1 MRQPLINK
9 HFIHIPCY
17 LLRQLDSFPLLLQIA
32 LFETAINQKRQAFR
46 LPEKLI
52 MALPYLIKHIYNSG
66 TEEVIRR
73 GKKIHALG
81 NVELV
86 EYDELMANVVF
97 RVKDDGYA
105 TFYKVHINQFKDPKT
120 LSLRCSCPYNLS
132 EICRHKAGALF
143 YLQDLLDRNQ
153 LGEKETSYDQ
163 KHTVV
168 KMKQLDLK
176 LIRML
181 SAPESF
187 EKAENYLR
195 SNRSNILEAK
205 DERVLAELEYEGQL
219 YKILLQKN
227 EERNFDTSCACKTD
241 QAHPLCVHKVIVLL
255 QLLHN
260 YGPGYF
266 DTIRNWDKE
275 KNKLLALYGYSL
287 SDDLTGKFE
296 FTYTDG
302 KPFLRVL
309 DTTIKRVSLNPAA
322 DLRPKPVEEAAPVAA
337 AAEPLPEEEEINERE
352 LQKLGVV
359 ITFNETQYPYLQFDA
374 VQGDADESLTRYTG
388 KAARLDLGRFVNT
401 EQFSEDDKI
410 TLQQLRKL
418 LPAEVSRYLDRN
430 SPFSGIWENIIQQH
444 DDELPEETRHL
455 INEYLHP
462 KIQKLFAELSTG
474 NFVFYLPQGKPF
486 TTANIQ
492 QAELATEPISPD
504 FEVNYQNGIY
514 EVACRVKLPLADLN
528 VSENESR
535 SPMLFQY
542 HNQFFTWKRTEDI
555 MIIEQFQKD
564 GKVRIPAEQ
573 WAAQLQQFIL
583 PLSKEYNVHFGNVQK
598 EEVKDIRPEVK
609 VMLRE
614 KGEYL
619 LFQPVFTYKGYD
631 VRSTDKEKV
640 ILPVADKL
648 YVIQRNLEAERE
660 FVHKIESLHSHFI
673 RPQEGDTLA
682 LKGTEVLKNNWFF
695 LFVDAVKEMNIPVF
709 GFDALKNFR
718 FNTAKPSTKI
728 YISSNTDW
736 FDAKVEIHF
745 GDQKVTVDEV
755 KRALGNKQQFVQLE
769 DGTLGI
775 LPEEWIKKYSLLF
788 RVGEGK
794 SGNMKLSKYHFSVI
808 EELYLQ
814 RDEEELFFQ
823 LEEKYERLK
832 SNHSIKEVPAPAHLK
847 KILRPYQESGFQWLN
862 YLREVQ
868 WGGILAD
875 DMGLGK
881 TIQALSFLH
890 HLKEEN
896 GSLKALV
903 VCPTTLMYNWQN
915 EIKKFTPGISFYV
928 HHGGGRTRENLASH
942 HADVIITT
950 YGTLRSDI
958 KQFVEVSFDYVVLD
972 ESQAIKN
979 PSSKVTKAAGLIKA
993 KNRLCLS
1000 GTPLQNNTFDIYA
1013 QMNFLNPGMLG
1024 SVEFFKQEFSIPID
1038 KFGEKEQKEH
1048 LRKLLYPFILR
1059 RTKEQVAKDL
1069 PEKQEM
1075 VLFCEMGDEQ
1085 RRIYDA
1091 FRNDYRDKI
1100 LGVVDNQ
1107 GIQKS
1112 QLTILQGLMKLRQ
1125 ICDSPA
1131 IVKDE
1136 EKFPNASVKLEEIGR
1151 EITENISNHKALVFS
1166 QFLGMLS
1173 LIKEKMKELGVDYEY
1188 FDGSSTVA
1196 ERERAIERFQNDENC
1211 RVFLISLKAGGV
1223 GLNLTAADYVY
1234 IVDPWWNPAVE
1245 QQAIDRT
1252 HRIGQTKNIFAYRMI
1267 CTDTVEDKILKL
1279 QERKRSLARELI
1291 TDDEGFVK
1299 SLTREDVEYL
1309 FS

>member
-1 MRQPLINK
+1 
-9 HFIHIPCY
+9 
-17 LLRQLDSFPLLLQIA
+17 
-32 LFETAINQKRQAFR
+32 
-46 LPEKLI
+46 

-86 EYDELMANVVF
+86 EYDDLMASVIF

-143 YLQDLLDRNQ
+143 HLQDMLDKNLLGD
-153 LGEKETSYDQ
+153 KETVYDQ
-163 KHTVV
+163 RHTVV
-168 KMKQLDLK
+168 KMKQLELK

-181 SAPESF
+181 SAQENF
-187 EKAENYLR
+187 EAAENYLR
-195 SNRSNILEAK
+195 SSRSNILEAK
-205 DERVLAELEYEGQL
+205 DERVLAELEYEGVQFKVL
-219 YKILLQKN
+219 IQKN
-227 EERNFDTSCACKTD
+227 EERNFDTSCTCQSDTD
-241 QAHPLCVHKVIVLL
+241 HPLCLHKGIVLL

-260 YGPGYF
+260 YGPNYF
-266 DTIRNWDKE
+266 DSIRNWDKE

-287 SDDLTGKFE
+287 GDDLKGKFE

-309 DTTIKRVSLNPAA
+309 DTSIKRVSNNNAPEQRPRPAEPEPTPA
-322 DLRPKPVEEAAPVAA
+322 IAAATEVEEEAGKTI
-337 AAEPLPEEEEINERE
+337 L
-352 LQKLGVV
+352 KLGVV
-359 ITFNETQYPYLQFDA
+359 ITANEQQYPYVQLDA
-374 VQGDADESLTRYTG
+374 VQGEADEEHTRYISKTA
-388 KAARLDLGRFVNT
+388 KLDLAKFINT
-401 EQFSEDDKI
+401 EVFSEDDKML
-410 TLQQLRKL
+410 LQQLRKL
-418 LPAEVSRYLDRN
+418 MPGEVSRYLNRN

-455 INEYLHP
+455 INEFLHP
-462 KIQKLFAELSTG
+462 KLKKIFSDLADSR
-474 NFVFYLPQGKPF
+474 FVFYLPVRKTF
-486 TTANIQ
+486 TTANLK
-492 QAELATEPISPD
+492 QAELMQQFISPE
-504 FEVNYQNGIY
+504 FEVNYANGKY
-514 EVACRVKLPLADLN
+514 EVDCRVKLPLADLN
-528 VSENESR
+528 ISDNESE
-535 SPMLFQY
+535 SALLFQY
-542 HNQFFTWKRTEDI
+542 HNQFFTWQRAEDI
-555 MIIEQFQKD
+555 NLVEKFLPA
-564 GKVRIPAEQ
+564 GKISIAAED
-573 WAAQLQQFIL
+573 WAVQLQQFIL
-583 PLSKEYNVHFGNVQK
+583 PLSKEYNVHFTNVQK
-598 EEVKDIRPEVK
+598 EEVKDCKPEVK
-609 VMLRE
+609 VLLKE
-614 KGEYL
+614 KGDYL
-619 LFQPVFTYKGYD
+619 LFQPMFTYRGYD
-631 VRSTDKEKV
+631 VRPADKEKI

-648 YVIQRNLEAERE
+648 LVIQRNLDAEKE
-660 FVHKIESLHSHFI
+660 FVQKIESLHSGFI
-673 RPQEGDTLA
+673 RPVEGNVLA
-682 LKGTEVLKNNWFF
+682 LKGTDVLRNNWFF

-709 GFDALKNFR
+709 GFEALKNFR

-728 YISSNTDW
+728 FISSNTDW
-736 FDAKVEIHF
+736 FDAKVEILF
-745 GDQKVTVDEV
+745 GEQKVTVDEV
-755 KRALGNKQQFVQLE
+755 KKALTNKQQFVQLQ

-788 RVGEGK
+788 RVGDGK

-832 SNHSIKEVPAPAHLK
+832 DNHSIKPIPAPAHLK
-847 KILRPYQESGFQWLN
+847 SVLRPYQESGFQWLN

-903 VCPTTLMYNWQN
+903 VCPTTLMFNWQN
-915 EIKKFTPGISFYV
+915 EIQKFTPNLTFSI
-928 HHGGGRTRENLASH
+928 HHGGGRSKENLADP
-942 HADVIITT
+942 AIDVIITT

-958 KQFVEVSFDYVVLD
+958 KQFVDVAFDYVILD

-979 PSSKVTKAAGLIKA
+979 PGSKVTKAAGLLKA
-993 KNRLCLS
+993 RNRLCLS
-1000 GTPLQNNTFDIYA
+1000 GTPLQNNTFDIFA

-1024 SVEFFKQEFSIPID
+1024 SVEFFKQEFSVPID
-1038 KFGEKEQKEH
+1038 KFGEKEQKDH

-1085 RRIYDA
+1085 RKIYDA
-1091 FRNDYRDKI
+1091 YRNDYRDKI
-1100 LGVVDNQ
+1100 LGVVENQ

-1131 IVKDE
+1131 IVKE
-1136 EKFPNASVKLEEIGR
+1136 EERFPNVSVKLEEIGR

-1166 QFLGMLS
+1166 QFLGMLA

-1196 ERERAIERFQNDENC
+1196 ERERSINRFQNDENC

-1279 QERKRSLARELI
+1279 QERKRNLAKDLI

-1299 SLTREDVEYL
+1299 TLTKEDVEYL

>member
-1 MRQPLINK
+1 
-9 HFIHIPCY
+9 
-17 LLRQLDSFPLLLQIA
+17 
-32 LFETAINQKRQAFR
+32 
-46 LPEKLI
+46 
-52 MALPYLIKHIYNSG
+52 MALPYLVKHIYNSG

-81 NVELV
+81 NVELL
-86 EYDELMANVVF
+86 EYDDLMATVVF

-143 YLQDLLDRNQ
+143 HLQDLLDKNL
-153 LGEKETSYDQ
+153 LGDKETVYDQ

-168 KMKQLDLK
+168 KMKQLELK

-181 SAPESF
+181 SAQDNF
-187 EKAENYLR
+187 DAAQNYLR
-195 SNRSNILEAK
+195 SGHSNILEAK
-205 DERVLAELEYEGQL
+205 DERVLAELEYEEEK
-219 YKILLQKN
+219 YKVVIQKN
-227 EERNFDTSCACKTD
+227 EERNFDTSCTCASDTE
-241 QAHPLCVHKVIVLL
+241 HPLCVHKNIVLL

-260 YGPGYF
+260 YGPNYF
-266 DTIRNWDKE
+266 DSIRNWDKE

-287 SDDLTGKFE
+287 TDNLQGKFE
-296 FTYTDG
+296 FTYTDN

-309 DTTIKRVSLNPAA
+309 DSSIKRVAVNTSA
-322 DLRPKPVEEAAPVAA
+322 DFRPRAEEKEFSTTVADE
-337 AAEPLPEEEEINERE
+337 EPLPKTTM
-352 LQKLGVV
+352 KLGIV
-359 ITFNETQYPYLQFDA
+359 ITANELQYPYIQIEA
-374 VQGDADESLTRYTG
+374 VQGEADEELTKYIS
-388 KAARLDLGRFVNT
+388 KAVKIDLTKFVNT
-401 EQFSEDDKI
+401 EVFSEDDKML
-410 TLQQLRKL
+410 LQQLRKL
-418 LPAEVSRYLDRN
+418 MPGEVSRYLNRN

-444 DDELPEETRHL
+444 NDELPEETRHL
-455 INEYLHP
+455 INEFLHP
-462 KIQKLFAELSTG
+462 KIKNFFTDLFASP
-474 NFVFYLPQGKPF
+474 FVFYLPPKKIF
-486 TTANIQ
+486 TTSNLLP
-492 QAELATEPISPD
+492 AELMEKFISPE
-504 FEVNYQNGIY
+504 FEVNYANGKY
-514 EVACRVKLPLADLN
+514 VVDCRVKLPLADLN
-528 VSENESR
+528 IADNESE
-535 SPMLFQY
+535 SALLFQS
-542 HNQFFTWKRTEDI
+542 HNQFFTWQKAEDI
-555 MIIEQFQKD
+555 MLVEKFLPS
-564 GKVRIPAEQ
+564 GKINIAAED
-573 WAAQLQQFIL
+573 WAVQLQQFIL
-583 PLSKEYNVHFGNVQK
+583 PLSKEYNVHFTNVQK
-598 EEVKDIRPEVK
+598 EEIKDSRPEVK
-609 VMLRE
+609 ILLRE

-619 LFQPVFTYKGYD
+619 LFQPVFNYRGYD
-631 VRSTDKEKV
+631 VRITDKEKI
-640 ILPVADKL
+640 ILPLEDKIL
-648 YVIQRNLEAERE
+648 VIQRNLELEKE
-660 FVHKIESLHSHFI
+660 FVQKIESLHSGFI
-673 RPQEGDTLA
+673 HPVEGNVLA
-682 LKGTEVLKNNWFF
+682 LKGTDVLRNNWFF
-695 LFVDAVKEMNIPVF
+695 LFIDAVKEMNIPVF
-709 GFDALKNFR
+709 GFEALKNFR

-728 YISSNTDW
+728 FISSNTDW
-736 FDAKVEIHF
+736 FDAKIEIQF
-745 GDQKVTVDEV
+745 GEQKVTVEDV
-755 KRALGNKQQFVQLE
+755 KKALANKQQFVQLV

-788 RVGEGK
+788 RVGDGK
-794 SGNMKLSKYHFSVI
+794 SGSMKLSKYHFSVI

-814 RDEEELFFQ
+814 RDEEELFFK

-832 SNHSIKEVPAPAHLK
+832 GNHSIKEIPAPAHLK
-847 KILRPYQESGFQWLN
+847 EVLRPYQESGFQWLN

-903 VCPTTLMYNWQN
+903 VCPTTLMFNWQN
-915 EIKKFTPGISFYV
+915 EINKFTPSLTYYI
-928 HHGGGRTRENLASH
+928 HHGGNRSRDTLANP
-942 HADVIITT
+942 AIDVIITT

-958 KQFVEVSFDYVVLD
+958 RQFVDVQFDYVVLD

-979 PSSKVTKAAGLIKA
+979 PGSKVTKAAGLLKA

-1000 GTPLQNNTFDIYA
+1000 GTPLQNNTFDIFA

-1024 SVEFFKQEFSIPID
+1024 SVEFFKQEFSVPID
-1038 KFGEKEQKEH
+1038 KFGEKEQKDH

-1085 RRIYDA
+1085 RKIYEA
-1091 FRNDYRDKI
+1091 YRNDYRDKI
-1100 LGVVDNQ
+1100 LGVVENQ

-1131 IVKDE
+1131 IVKE
-1136 EKFPNASVKLEEIGR
+1136 EERFPNVSVKLEEIGR
-1151 EITENISNHKALVFS
+1151 EITENISNHKALIFS
-1166 QFLGMLS
+1166 QFLGMLA
-1173 LIKEKMKELGVDYEY
+1173 LIREKMKELGVDYEY

-1196 ERERAIERFQNDENC
+1196 EREKAITRFQNDENC

-1252 HRIGQTKNIFAYRMI
+1252 HRIGQTKNVFAYRMI

-1279 QERKRSLARELI
+1279 QERKRNLAKDLI

-1299 SLTREDVEYL
+1299 SLTKEDVEYL

>member
-1 MRQPLINK
+1 M
-9 HFIHIPCY
+9 
-17 LLRQLDSFPLLLQIA
+17 
-32 LFETAINQKRQAFR
+32 QKVTTGN
-46 LPEKLI
+46 PESI

-81 NVELV
+81 YVELV
-86 EYDELMANVVF
+86 EYDDLMAAVVF
-97 RVKDDGYA
+97 RVKDDGYS

-143 YLQDLLDRNQ
+143 HLQDLLDKNL
-153 LGEKETSYDQ
+153 LGDKETIYDQ
-163 KHTVV
+163 RHTVV
-168 KMKQLDLK
+168 KMKQLELK

-181 SAPESF
+181 SAQENF
-187 EKAENYLR
+187 EAAENYLR
-195 SNRSNILEAK
+195 SSRSNILEAK
-205 DERVLAELEYEGQL
+205 DERVQAELEYEGEMF
-219 YKILLQKN
+219 KVVIQKN
-227 EERNFDTSCACKTD
+227 EERNFDTSCTCQSDTE
-241 QAHPLCVHKVIVLL
+241 HPLCIHKSILLL

-260 YGPGYF
+260 YGPNYF
-266 DTIRNWDKE
+266 DSIRNWDKE

-287 SDDLTGKFE
+287 SDDLKGKFE

-309 DTTIKRVSLNPAA
+309 DTSIKRVSLNPAA
-322 DLRPKPVEEAAPVAA
+322 DNRPRPI
-337 AAEPLPEEEEINERE
+337 EEEVLPGVAVAE
-352 LQKLGVV
+352 LEQVKTLLKLGVV
-359 ITFNETQYPYLQFDA
+359 ITSNKQQYPYVQLEA
-374 VQGDADESLTRYTG
+374 VQAEADEQLTKYISKTT
-388 KAARLDLGRFVNT
+388 KIDLARFVNT
-401 EQFSEDDKI
+401 EIFNEDDKML
-410 TLQQLRKL
+410 LQQLRKL
-418 LPAEVSRYLDRN
+418 MPNEVSRYLDRN

-444 DDELPEETRHL
+444 NDELPEETRQL

-462 KIQKLFAELSTG
+462 KFKKLFTELGSSPFIFYLPEGKTFTTSNLIQAELSG
-474 NFVFYLPQGKPF
+474 EF
-486 TTANIQ
+486 
-492 QAELATEPISPD
+492 ISPE
-504 FEVNYQNGIY
+504 FEVNYANGKY
-514 EVACRVKLPLADLN
+514 EVDCRVKLPMADLN
-528 VSENESR
+528 ISENGTEST
-535 SPMLFQY
+535 MMFQY
-542 HNQFFTWKRTEDI
+542 NDQFFTWKRSEDI
-555 MIIEQFQKD
+555 MLAEKFLPS
-564 GKVRIPAEQ
+564 GKISIAAED
-573 WAAQLQQFIL
+573 WATQLQQFIL
-583 PLSKEYNVHFGNVQK
+583 PLSKEYNVHFTNVQK
-598 EEVKDIRPEVK
+598 EEIKDAKPEIK
-609 VMLRE
+609 ILLKE
-614 KGEYL
+614 KGDYL
-619 LFQPVFTYKGYD
+619 LFQPVFNYRGYD
-631 VRSTDKEKV
+631 VRSTDKEKI

-648 YVIQRNLEAERE
+648 LVIQRNLEMENA
-660 FVHKIESLHSHFI
+660 FVKKIESLHSGFI
-673 RPQEGDTLA
+673 RPVEGSVLA
-682 LKGTEVLKNNWFF
+682 LKGADVLRNNWFF

-709 GFDALKNFR
+709 GFEALKNFR

-728 YISSNTDW
+728 FISSNTDW
-736 FDAKVEIHF
+736 FDAKIEIQF
-745 GDQKVTVDEV
+745 GEQKVTVEDV
-755 KRALGNKQQFVQLE
+755 KKALANKQQFVQLE

-788 RVGEGK
+788 RVGDGK
-794 SGNMKLSKYHFSVI
+794 QGNMKLSKYHFSVI

-814 RDEEELFFQ
+814 RDEEELFFK

-832 SNHSIKEVPAPAHLK
+832 GNHSIKEIPAPAHLK
-847 KILRPYQESGFQWLN
+847 AILRPYQESGFQWLN

-890 HLKEEN
+890 HLKEEQ
-896 GSLKALV
+896 GTLKALV
-903 VCPTTLMYNWQN
+903 VCPTTLMFNWQN
-915 EIKKFTPGISFYV
+915 EIKKFTPSLTYYI
-928 HHGGGRTRENLASH
+928 HHGGSRSRENLGSPDI
-942 HADVIITT
+942 DVIITT

-958 KQFVEVSFDYVVLD
+958 KQFVDVSFDYVVLD

-979 PSSKVTKAAGLIKA
+979 PGSKVTKAAGLLKA

-1000 GTPLQNNTFDIYA
+1000 GTPLQNNTFDIFA

-1024 SVEFFKQEFSIPID
+1024 SVEFFKQEFSVPID
-1038 KFGEKEQKEH
+1038 KFGEKEQKDH

-1085 RRIYDA
+1085 RKIYEA
-1091 FRNDYRDKI
+1091 YRNDYRDKI
-1100 LGVVDNQ
+1100 LGVVEDQ

-1131 IVKDE
+1131 IVKE
-1136 EKFPNASVKLEEIGR
+1136 EERFPNVSVKLEEIGR

-1166 QFLGMLS
+1166 QFLGMLA
-1173 LIKEKMKELGVDYEY
+1173 LIKEKLKELGVDYEY
-1188 FDGSSTVA
+1188 FDGSSTVN
-1196 ERERAIERFQNDENC
+1196 EREKAINRFQNDENC

-1279 QERKRSLARELI
+1279 QERKRNLARDLI

-1299 SLTREDVEYL
+1299 SLTKEDVEYL

>member
-1 MRQPLINK
+1 
-9 HFIHIPCY
+9 
-17 LLRQLDSFPLLLQIA
+17 
-32 LFETAINQKRQAFR
+32 
-46 LPEKLI
+46 
-52 MALPYLIKHIYNSG
+52 MALPYLVKHIYNNG

-86 EYDELMANVVF
+86 EYDDLMGAVIF

-143 YLQDLLDRNQ
+143 HLQDLLDKNL
-153 LGEKETSYDQ
+153 LGDKETVYDQ
-163 KHTVV
+163 RHTIV
-168 KMKQLDLK
+168 KMKQLELK

-181 SAPESF
+181 SEQTNF
-187 EKAENYLR
+187 EAAQNYLR
-195 SNRSNILEAK
+195 SSHSNILEAK
-205 DERVLAELEYEGQL
+205 EEKVLAELEYEGEKF
-219 YKILLQKN
+219 KIVIQKN
-227 EERNFDTSCACKTD
+227 EERNFDTSCTCQSDTE
-241 QAHPLCVHKVIVLL
+241 HPLCVHKNIVLL

-260 YGPGYF
+260 YGPNYF
-266 DTIRNWDKE
+266 DSIRNWDKE

-287 SDDLTGKFE
+287 SDDLKGKFE
-296 FTYTDG
+296 FTYTDN

-309 DTTIKRVSLNPAA
+309 DTSIKRVSLNPGTEI
-322 DLRPKPVEEAAPVAA
+322 RPRFVETEFTTATA
-337 AAEPLPEEEEINERE
+337 EEEQPDKTI
-352 LQKLGVV
+352 LKLGIV
-359 ITFNETQYPYLQFDA
+359 ITANELQYPYVQLEA
-374 VQGDADESLTRYTG
+374 VQGEADEEMTKYIS
-388 KAARLDLGRFVNT
+388 KAVKLDLSKFINT
-401 EQFSEDDKI
+401 EVFSEEDKML
-410 TLQQLRKL
+410 LQQLRKL
-418 LPAEVSRYLDRN
+418 MPGEVSRYLNRN

-444 DDELPEETRHL
+444 NDELPEETRHL
-455 INEYLHP
+455 INEFLHP
-462 KIQKLFAELSTG
+462 KIKKFFTELFASR
-474 NFVFYLPQGKPF
+474 FVFYLPPRKIF
-486 TTANIQ
+486 TTSNLLP
-492 QAELATEPISPD
+492 AELMEKFISPE
-504 FEVNYQNGIY
+504 FEVSYANGKY
-514 EVACRVKLPLADLN
+514 EVDCRIKLPLADLN
-528 VSENESR
+528 IAENESE
-535 SPMLFQY
+535 SALFFQS
-542 HNQFFTWKRTEDI
+542 HNQFFTWQRSEDI
-555 MIIEQFQKD
+555 MLLEKFLPT
-564 GKVRIPAEQ
+564 GKISIAAAD
-573 WAAQLQQFIL
+573 WAVQLQKFIL
-583 PLSKEYNVHFGNVQK
+583 PLSKEYNVHFTNVEK
-598 EEVKDIRPEVK
+598 EEVKDIKPEVK
-609 VMLRE
+609 ILLKE
-614 KGEYL
+614 KGDYL
-619 LFQPVFTYKGYD
+619 LFQPVFNYRGYD
-631 VRSTDKEKV
+631 VRTTDKEKI
-640 ILPVADKL
+640 ILPMADKL
-648 YVIQRNLEAERE
+648 LVIQRNLEVEKE
-660 FVHKIESLHSHFI
+660 FVQKIESLHSGFI
-673 RPQEGDTLA
+673 RPVEGSVLA
-682 LKGTEVLKNNWFF
+682 LKGADVLRNNWFF
-695 LFVDAVKEMNIPVF
+695 LFVDAAKEMNIPVF
-709 GFDALKNFR
+709 GFEALKNFR

-728 YISSNTDW
+728 FISSNTDW
-736 FDAKVEIHF
+736 FDAKIEIQF
-745 GDQKVTVDEV
+745 GEQKVTVEEV
-755 KRALGNKQQFVQLE
+755 KKALTNKQQFVQLE

-788 RVGEGK
+788 RVGDGK
-794 SGNMKLSKYHFSVI
+794 SGSMKLSKYHFSVI

-814 RDEEELFFQ
+814 RDEEELFFK

-832 SNHSIKEVPAPAHLK
+832 ENHSIKEIPAPAHLK
-847 KILRPYQESGFQWLN
+847 DILRPYQESGFQWLN

-881 TIQALSFLH
+881 TIQALSFIH
-890 HLKEEN
+890 HLKEEM

-903 VCPTTLMYNWQN
+903 VCPTTLMFNWQN
-915 EIKKFTPGISFYV
+915 EINKFTPTLTYYI
-928 HHGGGRTRENLASH
+928 HHGGNRSRDTLNNPAI
-942 HADVIITT
+942 DVIITT

-958 KQFVEVSFDYVVLD
+958 RQFVDVHFDYVILD

-979 PSSKVTKAAGLIKA
+979 PGSKVTKAAGLLKA

-1000 GTPLQNNTFDIYA
+1000 GTPLQNNTFDIFA

-1024 SVEFFKQEFSIPID
+1024 SIEFFKQEFSIPID
-1038 KFGEKEQKEH
+1038 KFGEKEQKDH

-1085 RRIYDA
+1085 RKIYEA
-1091 FRNDYRDKI
+1091 YRNDYRDKI
-1100 LGVVDNQ
+1100 LGVVENQ

-1131 IVKDE
+1131 IVKE
-1136 EKFPNASVKLEEIGR
+1136 EERFPNVSVKLEEIGR
-1151 EITENISNHKALVFS
+1151 EIAENISNHKALIFS
-1166 QFLGMLS
+1166 QFLGMLA

-1188 FDGSSTVA
+1188 FDGSSTVS
-1196 ERERAIERFQNDENC
+1196 ERQKAINRFQNDENC

-1252 HRIGQTKNIFAYRMI
+1252 HRIGQTKNVFAYRMI

-1279 QERKRSLARELI
+1279 QERKRNLAKDLI

-1299 SLTREDVEYL
+1299 SLTKEDVEYL

>member
-1 MRQPLINK
+1 
-9 HFIHIPCY
+9 
-17 LLRQLDSFPLLLQIA
+17 
-32 LFETAINQKRQAFR
+32 
-46 LPEKLI
+46 

-81 NVELV
+81 NVELI
-86 EYDELMANVVF
+86 EYDDLMASVIF
-97 RVKDDGYA
+97 RVKDDGYS

-143 YLQDLLDRNQ
+143 HLQDLLDKNL
-153 LGEKETSYDQ
+153 LGDKETVYDQ
-163 KHTVV
+163 RHTVV
-168 KMKQLDLK
+168 KMKQLELK

-181 SAPESF
+181 SAQENF
-187 EKAENYLR
+187 EAAENYLR
-195 SNRSNILEAK
+195 SSRSNIQEAK
-205 DERVLAELEYEGQL
+205 DERVLAELEYEGEQFKVL
-219 YKILLQKN
+219 IQKN
-227 EERNFDTSCACKTD
+227 EERNFDTSCTCQSDTD
-241 QAHPLCVHKVIVLL
+241 HPLCLHKAIVLL

-260 YGPGYF
+260 YGPNYF
-266 DTIRNWDKE
+266 DSIRNWDKE

-287 SDDLTGKFE
+287 SDDLKGKFE

-309 DTTIKRVSLNPAA
+309 DSSIKRVSNLAVPEQRPRQAEPEPAPAA
-322 DLRPKPVEEAAPVAA
+322 IAAATVVEEEAAKTS
-337 AAEPLPEEEEINERE
+337 L
-352 LQKLGVV
+352 KLGVV
-359 ITFNETQYPYLQFDA
+359 ITVNEQQYPYVQLEA
-374 VQGDADESLTRYTG
+374 VQGEADEELTRYISKTV
-388 KAARLDLGRFVNT
+388 KLDLAKFINT
-401 EQFSEDDKI
+401 EVFSEDDKML
-410 TLQQLRKL
+410 LQQLRKL
-418 LPAEVSRYLDRN
+418 MPAEVSRYLNRN

-455 INEYLHP
+455 INEFLHP
-462 KIQKLFAELSTG
+462 KLKKIFTDLADSR
-474 NFVFYLPQGKPF
+474 FVFYLPARKSF
-486 TTANIQ
+486 TTGNLK
-492 QAELATEPISPD
+492 QAELMQQFISPE
-504 FEVNYQNGIY
+504 FEVNYTNGRY
-514 EVACRVKLPLADLN
+514 EVDCRVKLPLADLN
-528 VSENESR
+528 ISDNESE
-535 SPMLFQY
+535 SALLFQY
-542 HNQFFTWKRTEDI
+542 HDQFFTWQRAEDI
-555 MIIEQFQKD
+555 NLVEKFLPA
-564 GKVRIPAEQ
+564 GKISIAAED
-573 WAAQLQQFIL
+573 WAVQLQQFIL
-583 PLSKEYNVHFGNVQK
+583 PLSKEYNVHFTNVQK
-598 EEVKDIRPEVK
+598 EEVKDCKPEVK
-609 VMLRE
+609 VLLKE

-619 LFQPVFTYKGYD
+619 LFQPVFNYRGYD
-631 VRSTDKEKV
+631 VRPADKEKI

-648 YVIQRNLEAERE
+648 LVIQRNLDVEKE
-660 FVHKIESLHSHFI
+660 FVQKIESLHSGFI
-673 RPQEGDTLA
+673 RPVEGNVLA
-682 LKGTEVLKNNWFF
+682 LKGTDVLRNNWFF
-695 LFVDAVKEMNIPVF
+695 LFADAVKEMNIPVF
-709 GFDALKNFR
+709 GFEALKNFR

-728 YISSNTDW
+728 FISSNTDW
-736 FDAKVEIHF
+736 FDAKVEILF
-745 GDQKVTVDEV
+745 GEQKVTVDEV
-755 KRALGNKQQFVQLE
+755 KKALTNKQQFVQLQ

-788 RVGEGK
+788 RVGDGK

-832 SNHSIKEVPAPAHLK
+832 DNHSIKPVPAPAHLK
-847 KILRPYQESGFQWLN
+847 SVLRPYQESGFQWLN

-903 VCPTTLMYNWQN
+903 VCPTTLMFNWQN
-915 EIKKFTPGISFYV
+915 EIRKFTPNLTFSI
-928 HHGGGRTRENLASH
+928 HHGGGRSKENLADP
-942 HADVIITT
+942 AIDVIITT

-958 KQFVEVSFDYVVLD
+958 KQFVDVAFDYVILD

-979 PSSKVTKAAGLIKA
+979 PSSKVTKAAGLLKA
-993 KNRLCLS
+993 RNRLCLS
-1000 GTPLQNNTFDIYA
+1000 GTPLQNNTFDIFA

-1024 SVEFFKQEFSIPID
+1024 SVEFFKQEFSVPID
-1038 KFGEKEQKEH
+1038 KFGEKEQKDH

-1085 RRIYDA
+1085 RKIYDA
-1091 FRNDYRDKI
+1091 YRNDYRDKI
-1100 LGVVDNQ
+1100 LGVVENQ

-1131 IVKDE
+1131 IVKE
-1136 EKFPNASVKLEEIGR
+1136 EERFPNVSVKLEEIGR

-1166 QFLGMLS
+1166 QFLGMLA

-1196 ERERAIERFQNDENC
+1196 ERERSIHRFQNDENC

-1279 QERKRSLARELI
+1279 QERKRNLAKDLI

-1299 SLTREDVEYL
+1299 TLTKEDVEYL